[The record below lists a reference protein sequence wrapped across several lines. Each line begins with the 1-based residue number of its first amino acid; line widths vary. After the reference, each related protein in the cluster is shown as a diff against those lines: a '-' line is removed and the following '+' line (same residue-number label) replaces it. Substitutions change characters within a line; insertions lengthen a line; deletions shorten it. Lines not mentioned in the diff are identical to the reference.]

1 MRVGCRSLSRVCSAL
16 PRNAGEVRK
25 SRTGE
30 LKLSF
35 QTLKPFEYWVFV
47 GLGKA
52 RKLEA
57 LMKKGQNGEAR
68 VSFGVGRE
76 SWKGLE
82 AWSTG
87 GKTFLAFFEKQ
98 DIFFS
103 LSLIL
108 KLMVPY
114 LF

>member
-1 MRVGCRSLSRVCSAL
+1 MRVGRRSLSGVCSAL
-16 PRNAGEVRK
+16 PRNAGKGRR

-30 LKLSF
+30 LKLLF
-35 QTLKPFEYWVFV
+35 RVLKPYVFAFWVFV
-47 GLGKA
+47 GPGKA

-68 VSFGVGRE
+68 GSFGVGRE

-98 DIFFS
+98 EIFF
-103 LSLIL
+103 
-108 KLMVPY
+108 PCP
-114 LF
+114 